1 MKKKRL
7 AVVFAGTLLALGIGV
22 RTHADS
28 DGDHDQDARS
38 RPESTDRHPSAPP
51 SESSIRGAETLELG
65 KTAQALAGLKTQ
77 PLRASSNVHETRAYA
92 TVVDLQALIDWRGR
106 YQDAQAQIAITQSA
120 ATAASQTDQRLQ
132 SLYRAGQN
140 ASLQAVQ
147 SAQAALVAAEARA
160 EAAQAHARMLLDS
173 ARQQWGP
180 VLTRWAAAPH
190 ASPFE
195 ALALRQEVLLRV
207 TLPMAS
213 ATEHPPARIEVA
225 ATDQGTQASA
235 LYISASPQADA
246 YVQGPVYF
254 YRTSAGALASGMR
267 LVAELPKAGVPTS
280 GVLIPASA
288 LVWHADQPWVFMQTD
303 ATHFA
308 RIRVLDPVAAQGGW
322 FVHQG
327 FHPGQTIVTTGAQ
340 TLLSAQLA
348 PKNGSSAGD
357 DDDD

>member
-1 MKKKRL
+1 MKKQL
-7 AVVFAGTLLALGIGV
+7 AAVFLGTLLALGIDV
-22 RTHADS
+22 RAHADR

-38 RPESTDRHPSAPP
+38 KPQSAGIRPNASP
-51 SESSIRGAETLELG
+51 SEPLIRGAEVLELS
-65 KTAQALAGLKTQ
+65 KAAQALAGLQTQ
-77 PLRASSNVHETRAYA
+77 PLRASHHAPETQAYA
-92 TVVDLQALIDWRGR
+92 TIVDLQPLIDWRGR
-106 YQDAQAQIAITQSA
+106 YQDAQAKIAITQSA

-147 SAQAALVAAEARA
+147 SAQAALVAAEDRA
-160 EAAQAHARMLLDS
+160 EAAQANVRMLLDS

-180 VLTRWAAAPH
+180 VLTQWAAAPH

-195 ALALRQEVLLRV
+195 ALAQRQEVLLRV

-213 ATEHPPARIEVA
+213 AMEHPPARIEVA
-225 ATDQGTQASA
+225 ATDPGTQASA

-254 YRTSAGALASGMR
+254 YRTPAGALASGMR
-267 LVAELPKAGVPTS
+267 LVAELPKAGAPAR

-288 LVWHADQPWVFMQTD
+288 LVWHADQPWVFIQTD

-308 RIRVLDPVAAQGGW
+308 RVRVAEPVAVEGGLW

-327 FHPGQTIVTTGAQ
+327 LRPGQTIVTTGAQ
-340 TLLSAQLA
+340 TLLSTQLA
-348 PKNGSSAGD
+348 PKNGSGAGD